1 MARRECDPDLCK
13 SCGADDFT
21 PPNEDNPK
29 SQRCQNVKIQRGEHK
44 HLLLAPSD
52 VAGWGI
58 YLKVKYKFYPTN
70 HEVHPLF
77 QEDVGKNEFISE
89 YCGELISHSE
99 AERRGKVYDKHK
111 CSFLFDLNSDHCV
124 DATRKGNKIRFA
136 NHSLNPNCQSKII
149 RVNGDHKIG
158 IFSNRPI
165 RQGEELF
172 FDYRYNTT
180 DAVKYVG
187 LERNGNDQ

>member
-70 HEVHPLF
+70 HEVNPLF
-77 QEDVGKNEFISE
+77 
-89 YCGELISHSE
+89 
-99 AERRGKVYDKHK
+99 
-111 CSFLFDLNSDHCV
+111 
-124 DATRKGNKIRFA
+124 
-136 NHSLNPNCQSKII
+136 
-149 RVNGDHKIG
+149 
-158 IFSNRPI
+158 
-165 RQGEELF
+165 
-172 FDYRYNTT
+172 
-180 DAVKYVG
+180 
-187 LERNGNDQ
+187 

>member
-21 PPNEDNPK
+21 PSTDENPK

-58 YLKVKYKFYPTN
+58 YLK
-70 HEVHPLF
+70 
-77 QEDVGKNEFISE
+77 EDVGKNEFISE

-99 AERRGKVYDKHK
+99 AERRGKVYEYSARF
-111 CSFLFDLNSDHCV
+111 CSIS
-124 DATRKGNKIRFA
+124 T
-136 NHSLNPNCQSKII
+136 
-149 RVNGDHKIG
+149 
-158 IFSNRPI
+158 PI
-165 RQGEELF
+165 TALMPHE
-172 FDYRYNTT
+172 
-180 DAVKYVG
+180 K
-187 LERNGNDQ
+187 

>member
-29 SQRCQNVKIQRGEHK
+29 TQRCQNVKIQRGEHK

-58 YLKVKYKFYPTN
+58 YLKVRYKFYPTSGAY
-70 HEVHPLF
+70 PIF

-89 YCGELISHSE
+89 
-99 AERRGKVYDKHK
+99 
-111 CSFLFDLNSDHCV
+111 FLTIFPRSIIDIFLQ
-124 DATRKGNKIRFA
+124 
-136 NHSLNPNCQSKII
+136 SLSASS
-149 RVNGDHKIG
+149 R
-158 IFSNRPI
+158 
-165 RQGEELF
+165 
-172 FDYRYNTT
+172 
-180 DAVKYVG
+180 
-187 LERNGNDQ
+187 

>member
-13 SCGADDFT
+13 SCATDMDQNSD
-21 PPNEDNPK
+21 PENPRAK
-29 SQRCQNVKIQRGEHK
+29 RCQNMKIQRGEHK

-58 YLKVKYKFYPTN
+58 YLKENV
-70 HEVHPLF
+70 
-77 QEDVGKNEFISE
+77 DKNEFISE

-124 DATRKGNKIRFA
+124 DATRKVISIILSSDKIHKVFREIKFV
-136 NHSLNPNCQSKII
+136 LLII
-149 RVNGDHKIG
+149 
-158 IFSNRPI
+158 P
-165 RQGEELF
+165 
-172 FDYRYNTT
+172 
-180 DAVKYVG
+180 
-187 LERNGNDQ
+187 

>member
-58 YLKVKYKFYPTN
+58 YLKVKYKIN
-70 HEVHPLF
+70 VSI
-77 QEDVGKNEFISE
+77 KMK
-89 YCGELISHSE
+89 LI
-99 AERRGKVYDKHK
+99 
-111 CSFLFDLNSDHCV
+111 
-124 DATRKGNKIRFA
+124 
-136 NHSLNPNCQSKII
+136 
-149 RVNGDHKIG
+149 
-158 IFSNRPI
+158 
-165 RQGEELF
+165 LF
-172 FDYRYNTT
+172 FRRMLVKMSSYLNTV
-180 DAVKYVG
+180 A
-187 LERNGNDQ
+187 N

>member
-58 YLKVKYKFYPTN
+58 YLKVKSKFYPTN

-77 QEDVGKNEFISE
+77 
-89 YCGELISHSE
+89 
-99 AERRGKVYDKHK
+99 RRMLVKMSSY
-111 CSFLFDLNSDHCV
+111 LNTV
-124 DATRKGNKIRFA
+124 A
-136 NHSLNPNCQSKII
+136 N
-149 RVNGDHKIG
+149 
-158 IFSNRPI
+158 
-165 RQGEELF
+165 
-172 FDYRYNTT
+172 
-180 DAVKYVG
+180 
-187 LERNGNDQ
+187 